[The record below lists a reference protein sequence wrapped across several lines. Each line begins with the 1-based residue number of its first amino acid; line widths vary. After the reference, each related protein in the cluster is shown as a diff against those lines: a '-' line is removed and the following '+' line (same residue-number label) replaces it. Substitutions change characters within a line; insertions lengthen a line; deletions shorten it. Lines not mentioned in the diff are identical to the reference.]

1 MKDLRSARRLIQKWH
16 KGEKAVL
23 DHLANA
29 IGASSAGS
37 GRVHPPV
44 TGSGL
49 IVEEQIRKAWSP
61 AQGGLPV
68 F

>member
-16 KGEKAVL
+16 KGEKAVI
-23 DHLANA
+23 DHLATVM
-29 IGASSAGS
+29 GGS
-37 GRVHPPV
+37 TDSGGRVHPPV

>member
-1 MKDLRSARRLIQKWH
+1 MKDLRSARRLVQKWH
-16 KGEKAVL
+16 KREKSVL
-23 DHLANA
+23 DHLATA
-29 IGASSAGS
+29 IGAAAESG
-37 GRVHPPV
+37 GRVHPAV

-61 AQGGLPV
+61 AQGGLPI

>member
-16 KGEKAVL
+16 KREKAVL

-29 IGASSAGS
+29 IGANGDTG
-37 GRVHPPV
+37 GRIHPPI
-44 TGSGL
+44 TGTGL

>member
-16 KGEKAVL
+16 TREKSVL
-23 DHLANA
+23 DHLATA
-29 IGASSAGS
+29 IGATSNS
-37 GRVHPPV
+37 GGTVHPAV